1 MNAKWFRRVCSVL
14 AAVLMLFTAAAG
26 ESSGTAS
33 SWEDRLAEAR
43 LKYNEDTVHIYA
55 DSRVRNRSGKIN
67 IRFYKSRVNRKMFIV
82 IYESLQ
88 VTDEAEMEAI
98 LELLA
103 QNENYSEEIHGS
115 ISFMKAEWIAHNIA
129 YAMATGSETEQNFAQ
144 AIAGESIARIVKR
157 SKELD
162 LSPISEMPAQERLL
176 YEMIELFCR

>member
-1 MNAKWFRRVCSVL
+1 
-14 AAVLMLFTAAAG
+14 
-26 ESSGTAS
+26 
-33 SWEDRLAEAR
+33 
-43 LKYNEDTVHIYA
+43 
-55 DSRVRNRSGKIN
+55 
-67 IRFYKSRVNRKMFIV
+67 MFIV

-103 QNENYSEEIHGS
+103 QNENYSEEVYGS

-162 LSPISEMPAQERLL
+162 LSPISEMPGQERLL